1 MAPQKYSPN
10 EIVDRVPALK
20 RFIVSQNKE
29 CKVIILTL
37 TMRIDNS
44 KMNVVQKVNE
54 ILKNFKRIKYTT
66 CKKL

>member
-1 MAPQKYSPN
+1 M
-10 EIVDRVPALK
+10 PALK

-44 KMNVVQKVNE
+44 KVNVVQKINE